1 MRHHDTV
8 AKEALPELELE
19 ELMQQR
25 PLQLRLGSTS
35 TSPQMRLCDTVRQK
49 GVAKCRAISE
59 QTAQE
64 VLEFMCLEP
73 ELTYFLAC

>member
-1 MRHHDTV
+1 
-8 AKEALPELELE
+8 
-19 ELMQQR
+19 MQQR

-35 TSPQMRLCDTVRQK
+35 TSPQMRLCDIVRQK

-64 VLEFMCLEP
+64 VLEFMCLEL
-73 ELTYFLAC
+73 ELAPTFACCD